1 MDFSLAIN
9 EIKRLLSR
17 VDAYELPK
25 VIQWMKNSEELDEW
39 FMDNEKVV
47 LQSIAEDLKSC
58 LPVEAMLPS
67 ESLAI
72 EKTQQNPRPTVHV
85 DAFLYDEEA
94 VDLLCQE
101 GKLSRDYCL
110 LCGSCKT
117 APLGFISHSFSALE
131 LRFLFQNVLP
141 DLSGKILVD
150 VGSRL
155 GAVLFGGCLYSSAAK
170 LIGVEMS
177 AEFTKLQTMVVE
189 KYGFSER
196 VQIVHADICSQTSLL
211 QNADV
216 IVMNNVFE
224 YFLEPSEQI
233 RAWLC
238 ISQNVRK
245 KDALL
250 VSVPSVQEALTALQG
265 SNGVINI
272 HQWLEELPLDRD
284 VYLGKDTDPESF
296 KQIHLYRVR

>member
-1 MDFSLAIN
+1 MNFSAAKN
-9 EIKRLLSR
+9 EIVHLLSR
-17 VDAYELPK
+17 VDVGELPK
-25 VIQWMKNSEELDEW
+25 LIQWMKNSEELDDW

-47 LQSIAEDLKSC
+47 LQSIAEDLRTC

-72 EKTQQNPRPTVHV
+72 EKAQQDSKPTVHV

-94 VDLLCQE
+94 VDLLCEE
-101 GKLSRDYCL
+101 GKMSRDYCL
-110 LCGSCKT
+110 LCGSHRT

-141 DLSGKILVD
+141 DLSGKMLVD

-155 GAVLFGGCLYSSAAK
+155 GAVLYGGCLYSSAAQ
-170 LIGVEMS
+170 LVGVEIS
-177 AEFTKLQTMVVE
+177 AEFANLQRMVVE
-189 KYGFSER
+189 KYGFTDR
-196 VQIVHADICSQTSLL
+196 VQVIHADICTQASLL

-224 YFLEPSEQI
+224 YFLESTEQM
-233 RAWLC
+233 RAWHC
-238 ISQNVRK
+238 IGQNVRK
-245 KDALL
+245 KGALL
-250 VSVPSVQEALTALQG
+250 VTVPSVQEAFSALQG
-265 SNGVINI
+265 MNGVIDIN
-272 HQWLEELPLDRD
+272 QWLEEVPLDYD

-296 KQIHLYRVR
+296 KQIHLYKVL